1 MPDDESDKAELA
13 KRWLF
18 ERMPELDQPEVEHRG
33 AHRARV
39 RRKPAAPPRGHRDP
53 ADDAPLTAL
62 DFAAL
67 GDRPRTR
74 AECVDG
80 PRPCPWVGCKH
91 HLYLD
96 VSPET
101 GSVKLNFPDL
111 EPWELKHSC
120 SLDVAAQDGVT
131 LEETGRTMNVTR
143 ERIRQLEERGLRI
156 LARFAGR
163 INR

>member
-1 MPDDESDKAELA
+1 MPDESDKAEPA

-18 ERMPELDQPEVEHRG
+18 ERMPELDEPGVEHRG

-39 RRKPAAPPRGHRDP
+39 RRKPAPPPKDRDP
-53 ADDAPLTAL
+53 ADDAPLTEQDLTAL
-62 DFAAL
+62 DQ
-67 GDRPRTR
+67 RPRAR
-74 AECVDG
+74 ADCVDG

-96 VSPET
+96 VSAET
-101 GSVKLNFPDL
+101 GSIKLNFPDL
-111 EPWELKHSC
+111 EPWELEHSC